1 MSVAAYPVYKDS
13 GVEWIGSVP
22 GDWQVMTL
30 RQLCASIST
39 GPFGTALGSQDYVAD
54 EVPVINPSHI
64 ADGRCVPDPE
74 VTVSAATA
82 ERLASWRMAPGD
94 LVVARRG
101 ELGRAALILPAQ
113 AGWVCGTGSL
123 RIRPDAKRSIA
134 GYLLAVLQAPYA
146 REWLNLTSVGS
157 TMPNISEAIIGQL
170 PVVVPPTVAAQDA
183 VVDFLNRETA
193 KIDALVAE
201 QEGLMALLKEKRQA
215 VISQAVTKG
224 LDPNAPMKD
233 SGVAW
238 LGEVPAHWAVASV
251 GYHYDVLLG
260 RMLNEE
266 RSNGEHLRPYLRVL
280 NVQWGVIDITD
291 LAEMDFPPDVQPKY
305 RLRAGD
311 LLVNEGGSYVGR
323 SAIWRDQIEEC
334 YFQKA
339 LHRLRPYSPDRNT
352 TEYLYFLME
361 DATRRGVFV
370 AGANQTTID
379 HLTAEQLRAHRFPF
393 PPKPEQEAIV
403 VFLQNKVAAL
413 DHLTA
418 EAARAIALLRERR
431 AALISAAVTGK
442 IDVRHLAPAAQAA
455 A

>member
-1 MSVAAYPVYKDS
+1 MSVAAYPAYKDS
-13 GVEWIGSVP
+13 GVEWIGSIP

-74 VTVSAATA
+74 ITVSVATA

-101 ELGRAALILPAQ
+101 ELGRAALILPSQ
-113 AGWVCGTGSL
+113 AGWICGTGSL
-123 RIRPDAKRSIA
+123 RITPDAKRSVA

-146 REWLNLTSVGS
+146 REWLHLTSVGS

-170 PVVVPPTVAAQDA
+170 PVVVPPTMAAQEA
-183 VVDFLNRETA
+183 VVDFLDRETA

-201 QEGLMALLKEKRQA
+201 QERLMALLKEKRQA

-238 LGEVPAHWAVASV
+238 LGEVPAHWEVKRLKQIAAGIVV
-251 GYHYDVLLG
+251 GVVVMPTQYYA
-260 RMLNEE
+260 EE
-266 RSNGEHLRPYLRVL
+266 GVPALRSL
-280 NVQWGVIDITD
+280 NVREMATTTD
-291 LAEMDFPPDVQPKY
+291 NLVYFSAASNELLAKSQ
-305 RLRAGD
+305 LRAGD
-311 LLVNEGGSYVGR
+311 LVAVRTGKPGTTAIIGPELDGANCIDLILIR
-323 SAIWRDQIEEC
+323 KSAR
-334 YFQKA
+334 FA
-339 LHRLRPYSPDRNT
+339 SR
-352 TEYLYFLME
+352 
-361 DATRRGVFV
+361 FV
-370 AGANQTTID
+370 AYVMNSEVCRIQFETGSEGAIQQHFNIE
-379 HLTAEQLRAHRFPF
+379 TAGDLRMAL
-393 PPKPEQEAIV
+393 PPLPEQEA
-403 VFLQNKVAAL
+403 VAAFL
-413 DHLTA
+413 DRELGRLDTLTA
-418 EAARAIALLRERR
+418 EATRAIALLRERR
-431 AALISAAVTGK
+431 AAVISAAVTGK
-442 IDVRHLAPAAQAA
+442 IDVRRLAPAAQAA